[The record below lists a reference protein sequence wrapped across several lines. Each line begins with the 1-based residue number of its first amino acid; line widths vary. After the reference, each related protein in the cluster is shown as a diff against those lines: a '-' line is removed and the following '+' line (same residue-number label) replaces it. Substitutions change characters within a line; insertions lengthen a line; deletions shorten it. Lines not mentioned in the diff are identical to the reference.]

1 MTPEIIGLAGLAVLA
16 LLLLLRMPVGLSL
29 ILVSFTGIYI
39 LLGPRPAWGILTS
52 VPYQFAAKWTLSSVP
67 MFLLMGYVCYHGGMT
82 RALFGAARAWL
93 GALPGG
99 LAIASVFGA
108 GGFAAV
114 TGSSVA
120 CAAAMGRIAV
130 PEMTRAGYDPGLAT
144 GSIAAAGT
152 LGALIPPSILLI
164 LFGIF
169 AQVPIGQLFLGG
181 IGAGVLRF
189 ARLRGIWPVILLF
202 VAVIGGMFAGLFTAT
217 EAGAVGALAACIIAW
232 AGGGLTIATLR
243 QSVNETIVTTAALFL
258 IAIGA
263 NLLTRFL
270 ALSGSGELI
279 TQTILTFGASELA
292 LVLGIALVYI
302 ILGMFLDPIGAML
315 LTLPVLLPVV
325 NEAGISLIWFGVF
338 VAKFLEIGMITPP
351 VGLNVFVI
359 KGVVDRSISLGVI
372 FRGVIWFLVADAVVV
387 TIMVA
392 FPQVIL
398 WLPSLS

>member
-1 MTPEIIGLAGLAVLA
+1 
-16 LLLLLRMPVGLSL
+16 
-29 ILVSFTGIYI
+29 
-39 LLGPRPAWGILTS
+39 
-52 VPYQFAAKWTLSSVP
+52 
-67 MFLLMGYVCYHGGMT
+67 MFV
-82 RALFGAARAWL
+82 
-93 GALPGG
+93 
-99 LAIASVFGA
+99 
-108 GGFAAV
+108 
-114 TGSSVA
+114 
-120 CAAAMGRIAV
+120 
-130 PEMTRAGYDPGLAT
+130 
-144 GSIAAAGT
+144 
-152 LGALIPPSILLI
+152 
-164 LFGIF
+164 
-169 AQVPIGQLFLGG
+169 
-181 IGAGVLRF
+181 
-189 ARLRGIWPVILLF
+189 
-202 VAVIGGMFAGLFTAT
+202 GLFTAT
-217 EAGAVGALAACIIAW
+217 EAGAVGALAACVIAW
-232 AGGGLTIATLR
+232 AGGGLTMATLR

-279 TQTILTFGASELA
+279 TQTILAFGASELA

-325 NEAGISLIWFGVF
+325 DEAGISLIWFGVF

-372 FRGVIWFLVADAVVV
+372 FRGVIWFLVADAAVV